1 MSANKLVFPVQVP
14 EFNFILPSLT
24 LLYSLCLQTCLHPPF
39 FGDTLQVSST
49 GGGRFLPRPIL
60 IQYKVGFVNLM
71 TNLSIV
77 LRSKLFRIKFW
88 IYTDLGAARK
98 STGLCPL
105 VAAFFDHLFT
115 NGLISH
121 LRSAA
126 ERPMLISSHTWK
138 LILKALFNSSFI
150 DWMLDKVC
158 SCNLSNHLLNVCKH
172 EMKTHKPVCQ

>member
-1 MSANKLVFPVQVP
+1 MLFYQVSHSFILSAYKHA
-14 EFNFILPSLT
+14 FILPSLVI
-24 LLYSLCLQTCLHPPF
+24 LFRSAAPAA
-39 FGDTLQVSST
+39 VA
-49 GGGRFLPRPIL
+49 FLPRPIL

-71 TNLSIV
+71 TNLSMV
-77 LRSKLFRIKFW
+77 LCSKLFRIKFW
-88 IYTDLGAARK
+88 IYTDLGAAARK

-105 VAAFFDHLFT
+105 VVGFFEHLFT
-115 NGLISH
+115 NAYISH

-138 LILKALFNSSFI
+138 LILKPLFNSSFI